1 MCADL
6 KQDKSTVVLGS
17 FKVPDTL
24 SHEPKS
30 LLDDL
35 MVTHPIAQTYCSQLG
50 QDYVLQVGGES
61 SAKDLAEPKNV
72 LVEQIDPIKV
82 TAVPVGKDEYAICV
96 SDPGG
101 LFKTAAGESIVK
113 DFKDSL
119 ITGVP
124 VFRKTWVNEFRDSS
138 ATTEPASS
146 ENMGPLAWH
155 QRLYENYQFRHDDVS
170 LVSAPH
176 LVLFDS
182 SFNAQLTR
190 VAVNYCVTKFAVMTC
205 LYDLFLQK
213 ILNEAPYYILGSP
226 ILLREVD
233 VPLSTPVRDYCL
245 MRSVADPVLDYSK
258 NFEAMFH
265 AIQASL
271 IHHVPVD
278 ELMKRYEKKAKW
290 LYDYVIAYYPKGLV
304 DSNVIESGNDKDQ
317 EAYFN
322 QLMPFTGA
330 KAGLLVVEFYDDF
343 GIRFSLDASRYTQ
356 AQALDL
362 SEDFKRFVLQA
373 I

>member
-30 LLDDL
+30 LLDEL

-61 SAKDLAEPKNV
+61 SAKALAEPKNV

-124 VFRKTWVNEFRDSS
+124 VFRKSWVNEFNDHPELKEPESS
-138 ATTEPASS
+138 A
-146 ENMGPLAWH
+146 NVGPLAWH
-155 QRLYENYQFRHDDVS
+155 QCLYEHYQFRHDDVP

-182 SFNAQLTR
+182 SFNSQLTR
-190 VAVNYCVTKFAVMTC
+190 VAVNYGVTKFAVMTC

-213 ILNEAPYYILGSP
+213 ILKEAPHYILGSP
-226 ILLREVD
+226 ILLRELD
-233 VPLSTPVRDYCL
+233 VPLSAPVHDYCL
-245 MRSVADPVLDYSK
+245 LRSIADPVLEYSK

-271 IHHVPVD
+271 IHHVPID
-278 ELMKRYEKKAKW
+278 ELLKQYQEKGKW
-290 LYDYVIAYYPKGLV
+290 LYDYLIAYYPKGLV
-304 DSNVIESGNDKDQ
+304 DSDMIEVGNHKDQ

-330 KAGLLVVEFYDDF
+330 RAGLLVVEFYDDF
-343 GIRFSLDASRYTQ
+343 GIRLSLDASRYSQ

>member
-17 FKVPDTL
+17 FKVPDAL

-30 LLDDL
+30 IIDEL
-35 MVTHPIAQTYCSQLG
+35 MATHPIAQTYCSQLG

-61 SAKDLAEPKNV
+61 SAKELAEPKNV
-72 LVEQIDPIKV
+72 FVEQIDPIKV

-124 VFRKTWVNEFRDSS
+124 VFRKSWAAEFQEHAQTAGSQAVEERDS
-138 ATTEPASS
+138 
-146 ENMGPLAWH
+146 PLVWH
-155 QRLYENYQFRHDDVS
+155 QRLYENYQFRHDDVP

-176 LVLFDS
+176 LILFDS
-182 SFNAQLTR
+182 SFNTQLTR
-190 VAVNYCVTKFAVMTC
+190 VAVNYGVTKFAVMTC

-213 ILNEAPYYILGSP
+213 ILKEAPHYILGSP
-226 ILLREVD
+226 ILLREID
-233 VPLSTPVRDYCL
+233 VPLSAPVHDYCL
-245 MRSVADPVLDYSK
+245 LRSVADPVLDYSK

-271 IHHVPVD
+271 VHHLPID
-278 ELMKRYEKKAKW
+278 ELIKKYQNQGKW
-290 LYDYVIAYYPKGLV
+290 LYDYLIAYYPKGLV
-304 DSNVIESGNDKDQ
+304 DSDVLEPSLDQ

-330 KAGLLVVEFYDDF
+330 RAGLLVVEFYDDF

-362 SEDFKRFVLQA
+362 SEDFKRFVLEA
-373 I
+373 VY

>member
-6 KQDKSTVVLGS
+6 KHDKSTVVLGS
-17 FKVPDTL
+17 FKVPDAL
-24 SHEPKS
+24 AHEPKS
-30 LLDDL
+30 LLDEL

-50 QDYVLQVGGES
+50 QDYVLQVGGEA
-61 SAKDLAEPKNV
+61 SAKALAEPKNI

-124 VFRKTWVNEFRDSS
+124 VFRKSWVHEFHDHSEIK
-138 ATTEPASS
+138 EPASS
-146 ENMGPLAWH
+146 ASMEPLAWH
-155 QRLYENYQFRHDDVS
+155 KRLYENYQFRQEEVP

-182 SFNAQLTR
+182 SFNTQLTR
-190 VAVNYCVTKFAVMTC
+190 VAVNYGVTKFAVMTC
-205 LYDLFLQK
+205 LYDLFLQT
-213 ILNEAPYYILGSP
+213 ILKVAPHYILGSP

-233 VPLSTPVRDYCL
+233 VPLSAPVHDYCL
-245 MRSVADPVLDYSK
+245 LRSVADPVLDYSK

-278 ELMKRYEKKAKW
+278 ELLKQYENKGKW
-290 LYDYVIAYYPKGLV
+290 LYDYLIAYYPKGLV
-304 DSNVIESGNDKDQ
+304 DSDVIETSHDTDQ
-317 EAYFN
+317 ETYFN
-322 QLMPFTGA
+322 ELMPFTGA
-330 KAGLLVVEFYDDF
+330 QAGLLVVEFYDDF
-343 GIRFSLDASRYTQ
+343 GVRFSLDASRYTQ

-362 SEDFKRFVLQA
+362 GEDFKRFVLQA